1 MVRSIYIAE
10 YQEDIVFEFVELVE
24 KQKLEAQKN
33 GKKGKSYSQILVDYM
48 DYYVKNNKKK

>member
-48 DYYVKNNKKK
+48 DKYVEKHEE

>member
-48 DYYVKNNKKK
+48 DYYVKKHEK